1 MSQQYPS
8 RIRYEYEQD
17 PETRLQYTHGVWGGI
32 NPQGEIEISFYL
44 ESDKMPPYSERI
56 IAPDGSFG
64 HEIAPYND
72 EERTITRHIHSR
84 VVMNYHTARAMLE
97 WLEDKVAA
105 LEAEADRHGREQQLE
120 HPRPAGSLSRDGA
133 LDDVHARAVIVPRAE
148 QHGEQHDG
156 AAAEKD
162 TQVAV
167 RDGFAKRFAALP
179 QRDAVD
185 DAQHR
190 ARRRDSDDR
199 SGAHPRKRH
208 GRAERERLRRRAERA
223 GKICCRERRGKAR

>member
-105 LEAEADRHGREQQLE
+105 LEAEE
-120 HPRPAGSLSRDGA
+120 DGA
-133 LDDVHARAVIVPRAE
+133 RRFRSTRAASSTSE
-148 QHGEQHDG
+148 KLLTGEETCFPTFPHRNLFSLFLNFRICCQPNAAPGFGLFGSSIRQSG
-156 AAAEKD
+156 ALEKLLAS
-162 TQVAV
+162 QI
-167 RDGFAKRFAALP
+167 AKRLDASRAAS
-179 QRDAVD
+179 
-185 DAQHR
+185 AQ
-190 ARRRDSDDR
+190 
-199 SGAHPRKRH
+199 PKTF
-208 GRAERERLRRRAERA
+208 REKGED
-223 GKICCRERRGKAR
+223 